1 MLKGLLMCAM
11 FGLAYGV
18 LYLIYG
24 KKGMAIR
31 KYNGKKSTGLLVVLI
46 ALMLS
51 CWDLCLFLWIVGIGS
66 KDIAVCIVIT
76 FLVPLIIALWAIIAR
91 NKIKNIDFDY
101 SLLESASADK
111 GDIENVYI
119 CPRCGA
125 AYGTYNLKG
134 KICPHCN
141 LETTFSGYSSESWYR
156 LSRDERAS
164 ITNMITTGQ

>member
-11 FGLAYGV
+11 LGLAYGV

-31 KYNGKKSTGLLVVLI
+31 KYNGKKNIGLLALI
-46 ALMLS
+46 ALMLIFWALGLS
-51 CWDLCLFLWIVGIGS
+51 LWIGGIAA
-66 KDIAVCIVIT
+66 KDIVVCIVIT

-91 NKIKNIDFDY
+91 NRIKNIDFDY